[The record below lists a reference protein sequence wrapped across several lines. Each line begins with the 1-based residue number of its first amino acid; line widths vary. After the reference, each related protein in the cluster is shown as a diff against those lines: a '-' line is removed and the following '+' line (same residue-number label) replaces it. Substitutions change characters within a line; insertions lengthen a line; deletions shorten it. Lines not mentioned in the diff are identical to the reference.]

1 MPGFIGRSIDLHYG
15 SACPFSFSSIRQSLL
30 FVLVRRKE
38 RGWLV
43 SKGAERNSRKK
54 KDSKSMPGSTLSWFS
69 AQRTE
74 YVSSCSIFP
83 SFQAFQTRHETLG
96 SFSHAKG
103 STRSIPSDR
112 IAIAFSLF
120 ARLFSHFL
128 YLATSLANRRSIFTS
143 MPRSR
148 APTSFPWFVSSL
160 LRIYTEL
167 DLLYPLSCFTLTGK
181 KQARSFF
188 VPSKHFESWNCP
200 FIFRT
205 SAKLEFDPMFQFSIR
220 NKQQR
225 RSDVSQEREQTRG

>member
-1 MPGFIGRSIDLHYG
+1 MPGLIGRSIDLHYG

-143 MPRSR
+143 MRRSR
-148 APTSFPWFVSSL
+148 APTSFPCFVSPL

-167 DLLYPLSCFTLTGK
+167 DLLYSLSCFTFTGK
-181 KQARSFF
+181 KPSSLLLLSFKAF
-188 VPSKHFESWNCP
+188 Q
-200 FIFRT
+200 
-205 SAKLEFDPMFQFSIR
+205 KLELPVHF
-220 NKQQR
+220 
-225 RSDVSQEREQTRG
+225 